1 MIRYHMG
8 LGALDAITRG
18 LREAPEQ
25 TRQILEA
32 TMHQVT
38 LLVQR
43 EAQENMP
50 RASGLTAASIGSEVH
65 STPAGVLGVVGS
77 ASPVAAFVELG
88 TKPHMPPIDAIQPW
102 VKAVLG
108 IAEPKENRRVA
119 YLVARKIAA
128 HGTEAKRPLG
138 RAAEAMQPQVV
149 RLFEDAAAQI
159 AQRLVGGQ
167 E

>member
-1 MIRYHMG
+1 MHYHMG

-18 LREAPEQ
+18 LREAPDE
-25 TRQILEA
+25 TRRLLA
-32 TMHQVT
+32 AAMHQAT
-38 LLVQR
+38 LLVLH

-50 RASGLTAASIGSEVH
+50 RASGDAWRSIGSEVH

-108 IAEPKENRRVA
+108 IADPKENRRVA